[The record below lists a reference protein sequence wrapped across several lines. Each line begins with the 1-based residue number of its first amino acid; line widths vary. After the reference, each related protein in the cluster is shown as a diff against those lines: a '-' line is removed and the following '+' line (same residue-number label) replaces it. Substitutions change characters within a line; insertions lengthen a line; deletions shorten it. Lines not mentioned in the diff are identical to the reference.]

1 MKFHHIVAAVD
12 GSLHSRKAVDCA
24 AELARANGAK
34 LTIVHVVLPVFKPYS
49 RRELRDPARL
59 GNSDWAEYQRLEK
72 FGKSIIAAA
81 TKRASKRQVQ
91 QIEALVEFGD
101 PVENILRVAQD
112 RKAGLIVLGR
122 RGLGSLASVI
132 LGSVS
137 YKITQASTVPVLIV
151 P

>member
-1 MKFHHIVAAVD
+1 MKFHRIVAAVD

-24 AELARANGAK
+24 AELAKANHAK

-49 RRELRDPARL
+49 RRELQDPARL
-59 GNSDWAEYQRLEK
+59 GTNDWAEYQRLEK
-72 FGKSIIAAA
+72 FGETIVAAA
-81 TKRASKRQVQ
+81 TKRARKSQVR

-101 PVENILRVAQD
+101 PVENILRVARA

-137 YKITQASTVPVLIV
+137 YKITQASTVPILIV